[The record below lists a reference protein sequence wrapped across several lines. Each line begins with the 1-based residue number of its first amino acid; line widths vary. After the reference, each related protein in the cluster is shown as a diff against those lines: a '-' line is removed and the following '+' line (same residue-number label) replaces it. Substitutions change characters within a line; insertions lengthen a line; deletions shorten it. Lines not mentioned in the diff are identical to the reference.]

1 MPLAVASSKAMA
13 TTLATVAAW
22 CEQHAVLPESL
33 NLGQRNLEDVF
44 LELTGRGL
52 DPEEPGDG

>member
-1 MPLAVASSKAMA
+1 MSEDSAGLTL
-13 TTLATVAAW
+13 TTRRPDL
-22 CEQHAVLPESL
+22 VLPALAERGGL
-33 NLGQRNLEDVF
+33 DGLQVRGATLEDVF